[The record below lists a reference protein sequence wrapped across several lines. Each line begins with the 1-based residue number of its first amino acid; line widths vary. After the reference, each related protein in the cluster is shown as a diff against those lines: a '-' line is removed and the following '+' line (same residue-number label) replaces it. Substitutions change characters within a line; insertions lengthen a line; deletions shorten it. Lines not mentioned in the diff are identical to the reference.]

1 MLDLALALLS
11 GSVEEKLIPLPLL
24 FLDTRL
30 HSVCRNQ
37 FILSHFEGCPWT
49 KSPNCWSNH
58 TSCGWSS
65 LQSEGW
71 RDLLA
76 TKHWQDCVWFLWNC
90 WVSISSR
97 LYRRYSCGYNSARC
111 ILLSLLNINLY
122 EQSLLNIKLE
132 MLFFNISF
140 NSKDG
145 ILSIWF
151 HRIIL
156 NLIWFCVNIK
166 LE

>member
-1 MLDLALALLS
+1 MFDLALDLLS
-11 GSVEEKLIPLPLL
+11 VSVEGKMIPLPLM

-30 HSVCRNQ
+30 HSVCWNQ

-65 LQSEGW
+65 LLSEGW
-71 RDLLA
+71 CDPLA
-76 TKHWQDCVWFLWNC
+76 TKHRQDCVWFLLNC

-97 LYRRYSCGYNSARC
+97 LNWWYSCGYNSARC
-111 ILLSLLNINLY
+111 ILQSLSNINLY